1 MKLFL
6 IENTKNDDNKIV
18 KIKTI
23 LAGLFNKFGNRP

>member
-23 LAGLFNKFGNRP
+23 IARQFNKFGNRP